1 MSEPRSTSTRPTSSS
16 LWTTPAGDVACHP
29 LQHASVD
36 RSVSA
41 DEIRSAVAAAQP
53 RAAAFDGKVSD
64 DVLRSS
70 VE

>member
-1 MSEPRSTSTRPTSSS
+1 MSEPPSKSTRPTSSS
-16 LWTTPAGDVACHP
+16 LWTTPAGDLTRHP
-29 LQHASVD
+29 LQQASVD
-36 RSVSA
+36 RNVSA
-41 DEIRSAVAAAQP
+41 EEIRSAVTAARS